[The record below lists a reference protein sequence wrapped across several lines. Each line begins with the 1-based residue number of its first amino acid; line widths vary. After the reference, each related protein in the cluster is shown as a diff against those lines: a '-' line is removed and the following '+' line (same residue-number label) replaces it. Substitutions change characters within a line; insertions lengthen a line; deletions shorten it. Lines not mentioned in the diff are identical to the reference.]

1 MTIGANIRNA
11 RASKKL
17 TQKQLASLSGVSID
31 YIKKLESG
39 RFKPRIAVYDIA
51 KALNTT
57 FEELIDG

>member
-1 MTIGANIRNA
+1 MTMSTNIRTL
-11 RASKKL
+11 RCREGI
-17 TQKQLASLSGVSID
+17 TQKQLASLAGVSID

-57 FEELIDG
+57 VEELIDG

>member
-1 MTIGANIRNA
+1 MTLATNIRNA

-17 TQKQLASLSGVSID
+17 TQRQLASLAGVSTH

-51 KALNTT
+51 RALNTT
-57 FEELIDG
+57 AEELIDG

>member
-1 MTIGANIRNA
+1 MTLATNIRTA
-11 RASKKL
+11 RGRKGI
-17 TQKQLASLSGVSID
+17 TQRELALMARVSAE

-57 FEELIDG
+57 VEELIDG